1 MQDKVSV
8 GISTVIGYLGA
19 LLAIIPTVVKTLED
33 GNVAYHGPEKW
44 LAIFAVVSAAVTT
57 IGRQIQAA
65 LKQRA
70 T

>member
-19 LLAIIPTVVKTLED
+19 LLAIIPTVVKTLEE

-44 LAIFAVVSAAVTT
+44 LAVYAVVSAAVTT

-65 LKQRA
+65 TKRRSS
-70 T
+70 